1 MNIKFVIPALL
12 ALCGA
17 AYVSPV
23 HAVDYTCLV
32 YSGADGGKLEKSD
45 QPGGVYKIKA
55 DDQAKAEAK
64 ALSAATGYKKGK
76 VTLTKAQCTAV
87 AGASSTAPSE
97 PVSSTTAP
105 APAAAPAPAP
115 APPAAGGGKTMYC
128 MIYDA
133 DNQFVYPPKDHTAED
148 MIWAVPVTS
157 IQTADDEAVKF
168 AQAQGKSADSAMCE
182 GSVATFKSESY

>member
-1 MNIKFVIPALL
+1 MNIKFVLPALL

-105 APAAAPAPAP
+105 APAAAPSAPATTS
-115 APPAAGGGKTMYC
+115 GEGKTMYC
-128 MIYDA
+128 MIYEGSQDLAPPSALAA
-133 DNQFVYPPKDHTAED
+133 DPK
-148 MIWAVPVTS
+148 IWRVSAKS
-157 IQTADDEAVKF
+157 IQTSEDDAVALAK
-168 AQAQGKSADSAMCE
+168 AQGMNADSAMCE
-182 GSVATFKSESY
+182 GSVAAFHRESY